1 MAVVLAQQLATYC
14 GMLMMMTMM
23 FDEDDDSDDDYGNNE
38 HKWQRRTCKN

>member
-1 MAVVLAQQLATYC
+1 MLAQQLATYC